1 MSNDWGWVPNAP
13 FKSPQK
19 VINILAEI
27 TAKGGCLLLG
37 VGPTPD
43 GVIEE
48 GVVER
53 LHEVGEWLR
62 ANGKAIYNT
71 RITSVYH
78 DGNIWFTADKDGK
91 TLYAIY
97 ALPEG
102 EELPETLEWTGNV
115 PTGSMK
121 LLKGNKRLKY
131 SCDGEKVKVTLQ
143 AGLKNEPIAIQFTL
157 KK

>member
-1 MSNDWGWVPNAP
+1 MPDAP

-48 GVVER
+48 GVVKR

-62 ANGKAIYNT
+62 INGKAIYNT
-71 RITSVYH
+71 RTTPVYH
-78 DGNIWFTADKDGK
+78 DGDVWFTADKDGK

-97 ALPEG
+97 ALSEG
-102 EELPETLEWTGNV
+102 EKLPSTLEWTGNV
-115 PTGSMK
+115 PAGSMK
-121 LLKGNKRLKY
+121 LLGGNKRLKY
-131 SCDGEKVKVTLQ
+131 TCNGEKVRVTLP
-143 AGLKNEPIAIQFTL
+143 AGLKEEPLAIQFTL
-157 KK
+157 KAGSIN